1 MTVAMTEQKQEL
13 SLSSEH
19 VDEMPVKAEEAISN
33 GLGMTDEQYDAN
45 EKSLV
50 RKLDFTLLPMVW
62 LLYFFNYLDRNNIA
76 QARLSSFEQD
86 LGLKGNQFN
95 VAVSILNVGYMLMQL
110 PSNMLLTRT
119 RPSMYIPAWTALW
132 SIVSAATAGA
142 GTYTHLI
149 VIRFFLGIAEAPFF
163 PGAMFLLSCWYP
175 RKELALRTA
184 ILYSGVLLATAFSGL
199 IAAGVLSGLEGA
211 RGMAG
216 WQWLFILEGAG
227 SFVAAI
233 VAFFV
238 LPDFPGQKT
247 GAMKW
252 LLSDDEQKVAVERI
266 NRDRVSLPDADH
278 GVFAGLMMA
287 VKDLRTW
294 VFVIMLTANH
304 SAYGFNSFFPTIV
317 KGDRRKNRGYH
328 IAIPQ
333 AVACIGFIISV
344 ATLNN
349 AARYAAA
356 FLYICGCFSSN
367 AMVFSWASSTLNQTP
382 EKRACATAI
391 INLLSQLGNIWSPY
405 FFPASDGPR
414 YIKANLLMMAFSALS
429 VATCVFMRFSLQ
441 KANKKLRESG
451 DGINLFTL

>member
-1 MTVAMTEQKQEL
+1 
-13 SLSSEH
+13 
-19 VDEMPVKAEEAISN
+19 
-33 GLGMTDEQYDAN
+33 
-45 EKSLV
+45 
-50 RKLDFTLLPMVW
+50 
-62 LLYFFNYLDRNNIA
+62 
-76 QARLSSFEQD
+76 
-86 LGLKGNQFN
+86 
-95 VAVSILNVGYMLMQL
+95 
-110 PSNMLLTRT
+110 
-119 RPSMYIPAWTALW
+119 
-132 SIVSAATAGA
+132 
-142 GTYTHLI
+142 
-149 VIRFFLGIAEAPFF
+149 
-163 PGAMFLLSCWYP
+163 MFLLSCWYP

-211 RGMAG
+211 KGMAG
-216 WQWLFILEGAG
+216 WQWLFIIEGAG
-227 SFVAAI
+227 SFMAAI
-233 VAFFV
+233 IAFFV

-317 KGDRRKNRGYH
+317 KGFKLGNTTLTLILTAPPYLIATATAFATAWSSDRRKNRGYH

-333 AVACIGFIISV
+333 AVACIGLIISV

-429 VATCVFMRFSLQ
+429 VGTCVFMRFSLQ

>member
-1 MTVAMTEQKQEL
+1 
-13 SLSSEH
+13 
-19 VDEMPVKAEEAISN
+19 
-33 GLGMTDEQYDAN
+33 
-45 EKSLV
+45 
-50 RKLDFTLLPMVW
+50 
-62 LLYFFNYLDRNNIA
+62 
-76 QARLSSFEQD
+76 
-86 LGLKGNQFN
+86 
-95 VAVSILNVGYMLMQL
+95 
-110 PSNMLLTRT
+110 
-119 RPSMYIPAWTALW
+119 
-132 SIVSAATAGA
+132 
-142 GTYTHLI
+142 
-149 VIRFFLGIAEAPFF
+149 
-163 PGAMFLLSCWYP
+163 
-175 RKELALRTA
+175 
-184 ILYSGVLLATAFSGL
+184 
-199 IAAGVLSGLEGA
+199 
-211 RGMAG
+211 
-216 WQWLFILEGAG
+216 
-227 SFVAAI
+227 
-233 VAFFV
+233 
-238 LPDFPGQKT
+238 
-247 GAMKW
+247 
-252 LLSDDEQKVAVERI
+252 
-266 NRDRVSLPDADH
+266 
-278 GVFAGLMMA
+278 
-287 VKDLRTW
+287 
-294 VFVIMLTANH
+294 MLTANH

-317 KGDRRKNRGYH
+317 KGFKLGNTTLTLILTAPPYLIATATAFATAWSSDRRKNRGYH